1 MALFVLVGYA
11 LIVTGDAGP
20 TPGDTQA
27 IDVVDKL
34 RTGWLTDVA
43 KVVTALGSTAVLMP
57 LSAIAAGGAR
67 AGGGAGPSLGVL
79 AARGDHAASR
89 SR

>member
-1 MALFVLVGYA
+1 MLIGYA

-20 TPGDTQA
+20 TPGDAQA
-27 IDVVDKL
+27 IDVVDEL

-57 LSAIAAGGAR
+57 LIA
-67 AGGGAGPSLGVL
+67 
-79 AARGDHAASR
+79 
-89 SR
+89 